1 MTREISFDEYS
12 EMMEKRNEEDGF
24 FDDDIAEDNDEDA
37 DYNDNVENM
46 FLAFVDY
53 IGMES
58 DGKRLYNFFFTNTP
72 DVVWGSD
79 WETIPSSACGKIPP
93 DPSTYNVIKRLHTI
107 IPIMTAQEN
116 SCFSMQDCVDN
127 VIAAGWEVLE
137 SEYPEDGRLVF
148 QFGEKYQ
155 SVENKLAARFQLF
168 VE

>member
-24 FDDDIAEDNDEDA
+24 FDDDIEDSDDEHT

-72 DVVWGSD
+72 DVVWNEN
-79 WETIPSSACGKIPP
+79 WEICPASACGKLSPN
-93 DPSTYNVIKRLHTI
+93 PSTYHKTITIKSLVEI
-107 IPIMTAQEN
+107 EMAQNN
-116 SCFSMQDCVDN
+116 SCVSMQD
-127 VIAAGWEVLE
+127 VIDQILGLAWF
-137 SEYPEDGRLVF
+137 EYDGSITVF
-148 QFGEKYQ
+148 KFGETW
-155 SVENKLAARFQLF
+155 ENIIDKINQKKWIINF
-168 VE
+168 